1 MKEESNKILPLQK
14 RIKIRTILNIPQKE
28 KEVKI
33 KTIRNG
39 TNFYRRKK
47 QIK

>member
-14 RIKIRTILNIPQKE
+14 RIKIRTILNILQKE
-28 KEVKI
+28 KEAKN
-33 KTIRNG
+33 KTIKNG